1 MTKNTL
7 AAALVATLCLAV
19 VGCGTVGP
27 KRKNGPAEPTTPA
40 TGKNELYE
48 PDLTKPDGPMLQ
60 MLRSAQDRN
69 EEMFK
74 ASFAPNVEGNK
85 IDSEL
90 FKKFRRK
97 VLTNKLTPVPESV
110 QQTSDTEAIVKL
122 RSARGRE
129 IPIHVQKFDDKWLIT
144 KIDFGKRALSK
155 FGQKGQQQ
163 APANP

>member
-7 AAALVATLCLAV
+7 AATLLVTLCLAV

-48 PDLTKPDGPMLQ
+48 ADMTKPDGPMLQ
-60 MLRSAQDRN
+60 MLRSAQERN
-69 EEMFK
+69 EELFR
-74 ASFAPNVEGNK
+74 ASFAPNVEGNRS
-85 IDSEL
+85 DADL

-97 VLTNKLTPVPESV
+97 VLTNKITPVPESV
-110 QQTSDTEAIVKL
+110 EQTSDTEAIVKL

-129 IPIHVQKFDDKWLIT
+129 IPVHVQKFDDKWLIT
-144 KIDFGKRALSK
+144 KIDFGKKVQSK
-155 FGQKGQQQ
+155 FGQKGQP
-163 APANP
+163 APAKP